1 MHEQTKTEAV
11 TGPAA
16 APAGG
21 DWSLPTVYTL
31 GFLTLISTFNYL
43 DRAILGLALPAIKGE
58 MVVSDMVLG
67 LVSGLA
73 FVLFYSFLGIPI
85 AWAADRWSRRN
96 IIAIGFGFWSLMTAL
111 TGFVG
116 NIWQLA
122 IARFLMGAGE
132 ACGLAPSNA
141 ILSDLFRKERRPLA
155 FSIFG
160 TAAALAFIVFFPIA
174 GWVLEHH
181 GWRAMFFA
189 AGLPGMVLALLFA
202 LTVKEPPRG
211 AKEGGKAATAAVGF
225 AETFRFLLGS
235 RAYLAMVAGAMLMGA
250 NLFAASAWTPTFL
263 QRVHGLSMLDIAASI
278 GPLRGVLGAAGVL
291 AGGILIDRFAKYDD
305 KLRVRLPAIACLL
318 VGPAEVLMLLG
329 ESKLAWMTGY
339 GLSSF
344 LTLIHQGPIFA
355 AAVSVARVR
364 MRAVAVAILVFSA
377 SMLGQALGPLFVG
390 TLNDLL
396 APSFGQGA
404 IRYSMLI
411 LVFTAIA
418 AGLLFWIAGRWIEA
432 DGRRAQ
438 EGG

>member
-1 MHEQTKTEAV
+1 MHEQTKTDAV

-16 APAGG
+16 GGGSG

-111 TGFVG
+111 TGFVA

-132 ACGLAPSNA
+132 ACGLAPSNSM
-141 ILSDLFRKERRPLA
+141 LSDLFRKERRPLA

-160 TAAALAFIVFFPIA
+160 TSSALAFIVFFPIA
-174 GWVLEHH
+174 GWVLQHH
-181 GWRAMFFA
+181 GWRAMFFV
-189 AGLPGMVLALLFA
+189 AGLPGIILALLFVM
-202 LTVKEPPRG
+202 TVKEPARG
-211 AKEGGKAATAAVGF
+211 AKEAGKGGAATVGF
-225 AETFRFLLGS
+225 RETVGFLLGS
-235 RAYLAMVAGAMLMGA
+235 RAYLAMIAGAMLMGA

-263 QRVHGLSMLDIAASI
+263 QRVHGLTMVDIASSI

-291 AGGILIDRFAKYDD
+291 AGGLLIDRFAKYDD

-329 ESKLAWMTGY
+329 ESQLAWMTGY
-339 GLSSF
+339 GLTSF

-355 AAVSVARVR
+355 AAVSVAKVR

-396 APSFGQGA
+396 APSFGQVA

-438 EGG
+438 EA

>member
-1 MHEQTKTEAV
+1 MHEQTKTDAA
-11 TGPAA
+11 TGPA
-16 APAGG
+16 PATG

-43 DRAILGLALPAIKGE
+43 DRAILGLALPAIKEE
-58 MVVSDMVLG
+58 MVVTDMVLG

-116 NIWQLA
+116 TIWQLA

-189 AGLPGMVLALLFA
+189 AGLPGMALALLFT
-202 LTVKEPPRG
+202 LTVKEPVRG
-211 AKEGGKAATAAVGF
+211 AKEAGQGSTVAVGF
-225 AETFRFLLGS
+225 GETVRFLLGS
-235 RAYLAMVAGAMLMGA
+235 RAYLAMVVGAMLMGA

-263 QRVHGLSMLDIAASI
+263 QRVHGLTMLEIASSI
-278 GPLRGVLGAAGVL
+278 GPLRGILGAAGVL
-291 AGGILIDRFAKYDD
+291 AGGILIDRFAKHND
-305 KLRVRLPAIACLL
+305 KLRVRLPAIACVL
-318 VGPAEVLMLLG
+318 VGPAEILMLLG
-329 ESKLAWMTGY
+329 STQLAWMTGY
-339 GLSSF
+339 GLTSF

-355 AAVSVARVR
+355 AAVSVAKVR
-364 MRAVAVAILVFSA
+364 MRAVAIAILVFSA

-396 APSFGQGA
+396 APTYGQFA

-411 LVFTAIA
+411 LVVTAVL
-418 AGLLFWIAGRWIEA
+418 AGLLFWVAGRWIEE
-432 DGRRAQ
+432 DGKRALAV
-438 EGG
+438 